1 MIMSRSGQ
9 LDGSHSVCLNPCF
22 NHSCIFRETR
32 IAKRNCSIITLDFR
46 PEQWREL
53 CREEAGSRKE
63 GKGEW
68 QTTQEE
74 RGESRQEERNRYSG
88 GWQGGWEEDSRSR
101 SSSSSSSIR
110 RCVSMDIKILD
121 SFVLNGSSF

>member
-1 MIMSRSGQ
+1 MIMSRSGRLSLSLFVH
-9 LDGSHSVCLNPCF
+9 LDIKQTLSHSF
-22 NHSCIFRETR
+22 FFRENR
-32 IAKRNCSIITLDFR
+32 IPKRNCSIITLDFR

-101 SSSSSSSIR
+101 SSSSSIR